1 MPGSLTVHR
10 RFATHIIRLTGAG
23 GARRAG
29 GKRRWLALSAGNKAE
44 MKSKTMPGNQVHGA
58 AGGEVSAEVRPFRLA
73 DIVVPRHRARR
84 LRDVTALVES
94 IEQSDLI
101 EPIVVRRLPDGRFVL
116 VAGLHR
122 LEAHRRLH
130 RETIL
135 TRIIE
140 VSDLEAEL
148 IELDE
153 NLARIPLT
161 VLERG
166 EHLLRRKEIYEQLH
180 PEVKHGG
187 AAGKSGGGKKA
198 KDATVAS
205 FAEETAAKTGLSV
218 RTIQDDVKVARLG
231 DGAKKAIRGTQLED
245 QKRVL
250 LQITRIAPEK
260 QAAVAEAVASG
271 RCRTVKQAAI
281 ELGEKDKPQPRRAH
295 GDVWARVR
303 EVVQPLREA
312 RKGWERMV
320 RELDPARA
328 SDAHA
333 IGEGFKELDKKI
345 EAFMRSAS
353 APTAV
358 AGLDQ
363 AQAIPRELGLP
374 IVSTQAAELAGP
386 HGASRSDDRAPTV
399 TLSELLPRIRNAK
412 QRFSKHHGGL
422 LDGPRSFDDYLQA
435 HNSDPERSRAATALL
450 GRDLLA
456 LVRELNAFE
465 LPERMHWPAALSLR
479 KPGSEVVAC
488 TRPSRESS
496 RSKPQLMQQGAR
508 PAPQPPGVATR
519 EAAPPKA
526 QWQEP
531 APGEVEQQVSQII
544 EGYSSG
550 RLRVPF
556 QGRYEIYQKKWPPQV
571 QEAALAL
578 FFRKFNAL
586 QRSIYAFQRSGPSAS
601 VQAATPTAEVK
612 PSTALHA
619 IEEHVPVQAATLAT
633 AVPSAAHGGSAPS
646 REPPARVAAPAP
658 PPTSPLQAVAGTRPL
673 RINDPMLAAPDSD
686 FAETTLAR
694 AAPRRPSISPLPL
707 PSGALTRAAK
717 LAWASPMTQTTRSIR
732 EAPKHAMT
740 RAVELALAA
749 PLLTGTG

>member
-1 MPGSLTVHR
+1 MTTV
-10 RFATHIIRLTGAG
+10 
-23 GARRAG
+23 
-29 GKRRWLALSAGNKAE
+29 ALSAGKKAE
-44 MKSKTMPGNQVHGA
+44 MKSKKMPGNQVHGA
-58 AGGEVSAEVRPFRLA
+58 AGGEVSAEVRQFRLA

-180 PEVKHGG
+180 PEAKHGG

-205 FAEETAAKTGLSV
+205 FAEDTAA
-218 RTIQDDVKVARLG
+218 RTIQDDVKIARLG
-231 DGAKKAIRGTQLED
+231 DDTKKAIRGTQLED

-260 QAAVAEAVASG
+260 QAAVAEAVATG

-295 GDVWARVR
+295 GDVCARAR

-345 EAFMRSAS
+345 EAFMRSVS
-353 APTAV
+353 APAEV
-358 AGLDQ
+358 AGHEQ
-363 AQAIPRELGLP
+363 AQAIPREIGLP
-374 IVSTQAAELAGP
+374 IVSTRATDLAGP
-386 HGASRSDDRAPTV
+386 QGATRSDALAPTV
-399 TLSELLPRIRNAK
+399 TVSELRTRIRHAK

-422 LDGPRSFDDYLQA
+422 LDGSRSLDDYMA
-435 HNSDPERSRAATALL
+435 AYRGDPERSRAAMQLL
-450 GRDLLA
+450 GRDLVA
-456 LVRELNAFE
+456 FVREINAFT
-465 LPERMHWPAALSLR
+465 LPEQMQRPAAFPVR
-479 KPGSEVVAC
+479 KQGSEVVAGM
-488 TRPSRESS
+488 RPSRESS
-496 RSKPQLMQQGAR
+496 RSEPQPMQQGVR
-508 PAPQPPGVATR
+508 PAPQMPAVGTH
-519 EAAPPKA
+519 EAAPLKA
-526 QWQEP
+526 RWQEP
-531 APGEVEQQVSQII
+531 APGEVEQQVFQII
-544 EGYSSG
+544 DGYRSG

-556 QGRYEIYQKKWPPQV
+556 QGQHEIIQKKWPPQV

-578 FFRKFNAL
+578 FFREFDAL
-586 QRSIYAFQRSGPSAS
+586 QRSQYAHQRSVPSAN
-601 VQAATPTAEVK
+601 VQAATPTADL
-612 PSTALHA
+612 PISH
-619 IEEHVPVQAATLAT
+619 
-633 AVPSAAHGGSAPS
+633 
-646 REPPARVAAPAP
+646 
-658 PPTSPLQAVAGTRPL
+658 
-673 RINDPMLAAPDSD
+673 PMQAAPDSS
-686 FAETTLAR
+686 FAETTLAQV
-694 AAPRRPSISPLPL
+694 APQRPSISPLTLPL
-707 PSGALTRAAK
+707 DALTRAA
-717 LAWASPMTQTTRSIR
+717 
-732 EAPKHAMT
+732 EMT
-740 RAVELALAA
+740 RAVELTLAA